1 MELPPAQTPLIQPSW
16 LRVIVFVLV
25 YLGINLLIYSL
36 LDSGSPAVDGLADQ
50 ISIITGNS
58 DRELNFTL
66 LSLLVS
72 FLLSVM
78 LVVLFTKLVDRQSVS
93 SLGFGHRSHLPDAIV
108 GFLLPMI
115 ILGSV
120 SLILYFTKNL
130 EWTDINFDTGIF
142 LNGLFLMIAIAVGE
156 EMVFRGYI
164 LNNLMQTL
172 NRWLALSISAAL
184 FALMHSNN
192 PAVDLVA
199 MINLFGG
206 GLLLGINY
214 IFTRNLWFSI
224 LLHTA
229 WNFLQGPVLG
239 FPVSGVHLP
248 SVLHID
254 LRGHS
259 LLTGGA
265 FGLEAS
271 LITGVLVIV
280 AVLILYIVYRSRA
293 ESKPLPQV

>member
-1 MELPPAQTPLIQPSW
+1 MELPPVKPPLIQPSW
-16 LRVIVFVLV
+16 LRVILFVLV
-25 YLGINLLIYSL
+25 YLGINLLGYEL
-36 LDSGSPAVDGLADQ
+36 VNSGWPVLDGLVDQ
-50 ISIITGNS
+50 VANISGNS
-58 DRELNFTL
+58 DRELNFVL

-72 FLLSVM
+72 FLLSVL
-78 LVVLFTKLVDRQSVS
+78 LVVLFIKLVDRQSVS
-93 SLGFGHRSHLPDAIV
+93 SLGFAYRSYLPDAMVGLLVPIV
-108 GFLLPMI
+108 

-120 SLILYFTKNL
+120 SLILYFNNNL
-130 EWTDINFDTGIF
+130 EWTDINFDSGNF

-172 NRWLALSISAAL
+172 NRWLALAISAAL

-192 PAVDLVA
+192 PSVDLVA
-199 MINLFGG
+199 MVNLFGG

-248 SVLHID
+248 SVLH
-254 LRGHS
+254 LELKGSS

-271 LITGVLVIV
+271 LITGILIIV
-280 AVLILYIVYRSRA
+280 TVLILYIVYRWRA
-293 ESKPLPQV
+293 ENKPLPFV

>member
-1 MELPPAQTPLIQPSW
+1 MELPPAKPPLIQPSW
-16 LRVIVFVLV
+16 LRVIVFVFV
-25 YLGINLLIYSL
+25 YLGINLLAYRLLNSGYSFL
-36 LDSGSPAVDGLADQ
+36 DGLADQ
-50 ISIITGNS
+50 IANISGNP

-66 LSLLVS
+66 LALLAS
-72 FLLSVM
+72 FLLSVL
-78 LVVLFTKLVDRQSVS
+78 LVVIFTKLVDRQKVS
-93 SLGFGHRSHLPDAIV
+93 SLGFEYRSYLSDAIV
-108 GFLLPMI
+108 GLLIPII

-120 SLILYFTKNL
+120 SLILYFNKNL
-130 EWTDINFDTGIF
+130 EWTDISFDSGNF

-164 LNNLMQTL
+164 LNNLLQSL
-172 NRWLALSISAAL
+172 NRWLALAISAAL

-192 PAVDLVA
+192 PSVDLVA

-239 FPVSGVHLP
+239 FPVSGVNLP
-248 SVLHID
+248 SVLH
-254 LRGHS
+254 LELKGHS

-271 LITGVLVIV
+271 LITGIFLIL
-280 AVLILYIVYRSRA
+280 AVLILYIVYRSRTVH
-293 ESKPLPQV
+293 KPLPSV